1 MKMTLI
7 LAIATLCLLIGHGQV
22 EARQLV
28 SEIHPALVLDLE
40 NHCKAPKGK
49 GSGKAKKGSKGKKP
63 SKAKG
68 RRKGKTRCVRLIRKN
83 GRIIRVIP
91 CPKRR

>member
-1 MKMTLI
+1 MKMTLTI
-7 LAIATLCLLIGHGQV
+7 AIATVHLLIGHGKV
-22 EARQLV
+22 EARQLA
-28 SEIHPALVLDLE
+28 SEIHPSLVLDLG

-49 GSGKAKKGSKGKKP
+49 GTGKAKKGTKGKKP
-63 SKAKG
+63 PKAKG